1 MNFNFFFFSRFSLL
15 HVNTHTNNTAARPGT
30 VCYSNKQCEMWNSLS
45 HCDFLIPN
53 LFGRCQCTAPSQQ
66 YGSSCVSEH
75 ETTAEDDEFANDN
88 YALYGD
94 NEQTGDESNEIIPN
108 TVDDD
113 EVNEINAN
121 DESANGHG
129 NESFVAAN
137 GVDDTNRLSETTA
150 NPSIELT
157 TIATNA
163 PATID
168 DPVKQAANDD
178 AEVPSEPVTE
188 INVVTSV
195 YEKTES
201 GAAATSAAT
210 EAAATVNANPE
221 ERTTNG
227 NVDELS
233 VETTTERRFILL
245 SSSNSMENDSKQDT
259 EASMSVADL
268 MTQTMNVIA
277 EVLQN
282 STVNNGLS
290 SEEDTSVIYPRE
302 TISSTTIVFDQDPVV
317 NLLTTARAPVVET
330 KDAQEVTTT
339 MSPLMQMFD
348 IDIGQTTMKPK
359 VEASA
364 DAIAAFVHE
373 IVANAATNISK
384 YEMEQKKHEQNAVVD
399 ALRVGDVEPNELVEE
414 SSEEGENVD
423 SETESSD
430 ELVEHENISVVT
442 HIGGLLD
449 DETVEDSDEAVDA
462 ETQSPDNP
470 LVIDSDDL
478 SATNS
483 VSYATTT
490 ETVAATTERGNDEN
504 AKESS
509 TRRDD
514 ANNLPSTTSLATDL
528 NDLSTNNNDE
538 LINAEEHATTN
549 AVENLSEPTAVNDD
563 AAEPE
568 NGDNIVTISS
578 SESSAATEPLANL
591 RLTQPDDSIDL
602 PTAASGDL
610 LVADSTTE
618 VKEKNEAEETTTE
631 YWFVHNVLPSET
643 AENKWTQ
650 GIEAATDTDTAQ
662 HTTEA
667 PVVASTEPPIQTP
680 ISLPKPNG
688 DSDSPIIHIMKFP
701 PIAMALTQSN
711 EPIKIVADNAVPAA
725 SANQSVKHQGR
736 FMDRKFKSKLLIG
749 NQFHFFSRKKFERV
763 SIWATGQFL
772 LD

>member
-1 MNFNFFFFSRFSLL
+1 MNFNFFLFVFFSRFSLL
-15 HVNTHTNNTAARPGT
+15 HANTANNTAARPGT

-137 GVDDTNRLSETTA
+137 GVDDINRLSETTA

-157 TIATNA
+157 TIAANG
-163 PATID
+163 PAAVD

-201 GAAATSAAT
+201 GAAVTSAAT
-210 EAAATVNANPE
+210 EEAATVNANPE

-227 NVDELS
+227 NVDEHS

-317 NLLTTARAPVVET
+317 NLLTTTRASVVET

-384 YEMEQKKHEQNAVVD
+384 FEMEQKKHEQNAVINAVRVD
-399 ALRVGDVEPNELVEE
+399 ADEPNELVAG
-414 SSEEGENVD
+414 SSEESENLD
-423 SETESSD
+423 SETESSE
-430 ELVEHENISVVT
+430 ELIENISVVT

-449 DETVEDSDEAVDA
+449 DETVEESDEPVDA

-490 ETVAATTERGNDEN
+490 EAAAATTEHGNDEN
-504 AKESS
+504 TKESS

-514 ANNLPSTTSLATDL
+514 ANNLPSTTSFATDF
-528 NDLSTNNNDE
+528 NDLSTNKNDE
-538 LINAEEHATTN
+538 LINAEEHATSN
-549 AVENLSEPTAVNDD
+549 AAENLSEPTAVNDD
-563 AAEPE
+563 AAKPE
-568 NGDNIVTISS
+568 NGDNIVAISS

-610 LVADSTTE
+610 LIADATTE
-618 VKEKNEAEETTTE
+618 VKEKNEADETTTE

-662 HTTEA
+662 HTTAA
-667 PVVASTEPPIQTP
+667 PIVALTESPIQTP
-680 ISLPKPNG
+680 IAPPKPNG

-711 EPIKIVADNAVPAA
+711 EAIKIVADTVAPAA
-725 SANQSVKHQGR
+725 PVNQSVKHQGKL
-736 FMDRKFKSKLLIG
+736 MDQ
-749 NQFHFFSRKKFERV
+749 NFHF
-763 SIWATGQFL
+763 
-772 LD
+772 